1 LGRERGADRC
11 HPLLILL
18 WSQVVRIG
26 IRPDGD
32 PTSRVAIVAWLDVAV
47 EMGNRIAQQFE
58 VHLDRREDLFERPAD
73 AHHILKKQE
82 LLGVREFI
90 RLSYMVLADQHAMA
104 GERLMAK
111 SATT

>member
-1 LGRERGADRC
+1 LGRERGADQP

-18 WSQVVRIG
+18 RSQVVRKG
-26 IRPDGD
+26 VRPDGD

-58 VHLDRREDLFERPAD
+58 VQLDRREDLFERPAD

-90 RLSYMVLADQHAMA
+90 GLAHMALADQHALA
-104 GERLMAK
+104 GERLMRGE
-111 SATT
+111 T